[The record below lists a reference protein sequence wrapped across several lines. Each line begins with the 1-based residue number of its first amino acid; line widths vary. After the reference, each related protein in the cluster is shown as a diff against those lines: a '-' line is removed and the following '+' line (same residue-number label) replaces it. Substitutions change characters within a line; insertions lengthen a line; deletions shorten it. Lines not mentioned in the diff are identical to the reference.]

1 MRWRGRPRPS
11 TLGRVIVSHGSADLA
26 TEVTGSGHPD
36 VLLLHAGVTDQRS
49 WQPLRSRLPS
59 RCISFDARGYGRTTY
74 FAEPGWSP
82 VGDALAVLA
91 ADDAVPAVVVAASM
105 GGRTAIDLA
114 LANPGTVAALVL
126 IAPAISGAPHEELS
140 GVEQEVDRLVEDADE
155 RGDTSEVNRLEAW
168 CWLDGPRVPEGR
180 VGGPVRDLFLEMNLA
195 ALTAT
200 DPGDLTSPV
209 TNAWERLGEIAVPTL
224 VLVGEHDFL
233 QFHDNA
239 REAAARIP
247 DARYVPLPG
256 VAHLPHLEG
265 DEFTLRTIDEF
276 VRSVAD

>member
-1 MRWRGRPRPS
+1 MARAAAALD
-11 TLGRVIVSHGSADLA
+11 TGRVIVSHGSADLA

-49 WQPLRSRLPS
+49 WQPLRSRLPG

-91 ADDAVPAVVVAASM
+91 AYDASRAVVVAASM
-105 GGRTAIDLA
+105 GGRAAIDLA
-114 LANPGTVAALVL
+114 LASPESVAALVL
-126 IAPAISGAPHEELS
+126 VAPAISGAPHEE
-140 GVEQEVDRLVEDADE
+140 VTDAEQDLDQQVDDADE
-155 RGDTSEVNRLEAW
+155 RGDTAEVNRLEAW

-200 DPGDLTSPV
+200 DPGDETAPV
-209 TNAWERLGEIAVPTL
+209 ANAWERLRDIAVPTL
-224 VLVGEHDFL
+224 LVVGEHDFL
-233 QFHDNA
+233 LFHENA
-239 REAAARIP
+239 REAAALIP
-247 DARYVPLPG
+247 DGRYVPLPG

-265 DEFTLRTIDEF
+265 DEHTLRTIDEF
-276 VRSVAD
+276 VRSVAG